1 MNLRKSFILAGL
13 ILLLNTVFAK
23 NVGQY
28 GQVFPVIEEDIR
40 QLIMRR
46 LNLMQENGELAQV
59 QRDLEQKA
67 AHRAM
72 RPKPLP
78 FSPTITP
85 KTFRVDPTVTVSQDL
100 WLPNGSLIAKA
111 GMRINPFE
119 HIQFSKTLFFFN
131 ADDSR
136 QVAWVKKHYTDF
148 NHVKFILTGGD
159 VRKGAKLFGRI
170 YFDVDGLISTRLH
183 IQHVPSIVNQE
194 GLYWQIKEIGVDDV

>member
-1 MNLRKSFILAGL
+1 MLAGL
-13 ILLLNTVFAK
+13 ILILNTAFAK

-46 LNLMQENGELAQV
+46 LNLMQENGSLEQV

-72 RPKPLP
+72 RPKPLTL
-78 FSPTITP
+78 STTNTP
-85 KTFRVDPTVTVSQDL
+85 KTFRVDPTVTVSHDL
-100 WLPNGSLIAKA
+100 WLPNGLLIAKA

-119 HIQFSKTLFFFN
+119 QVHFSKTLFFFN
-131 ADDSR
+131 ADDKR
-136 QVAWVKKHYTDF
+136 QVVWVKQHYADF

-159 VRKGAKLFGRI
+159 IRDGAKLFGKI
-170 YFDVDGLISTRLH
+170 YFDVDGLISTKLH
-183 IQHVPSIVNQE
+183 IQHVPSVVKQE
-194 GLYWQIKEIGVDDV
+194 GLYWQIKEIGVDDD